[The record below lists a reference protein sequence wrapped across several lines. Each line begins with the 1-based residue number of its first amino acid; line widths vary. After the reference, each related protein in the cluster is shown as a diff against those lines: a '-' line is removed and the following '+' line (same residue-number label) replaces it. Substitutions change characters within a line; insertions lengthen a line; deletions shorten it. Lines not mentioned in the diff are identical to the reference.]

1 MLNQQEAQPGGG
13 NGNQGDMFGGHAAPG
28 KARGNERPQTLH
40 GGVLDGILDELDQ
53 IRKFDDKDRQE
64 AMKFVGGKFLD
75 VSESGMSTVGKWN
88 HYISY
93 RSTAGS
99 IAKTGLEALSFYHA
113 VKSEGPA
120 ILRLFGKIGSILK

>member
-1 MLNQQEAQPGGG
+1 MLNGQAQTGG
-13 NGNQGDMFGGHAAPG
+13 NGNGQQGDMFGGHAAPG
-28 KARGNERPQTLH
+28 KARGNERPQTLQ
-40 GGVLDGILDELDQ
+40 GGVLDGVLDEIEQ
-53 IRKFDDKDRQE
+53 IQKFDEQDRRD

-75 VSESGMSTVGKWN
+75 VAESGMSTVGKWN

-93 RSTAGS
+93 RSSVGS

-120 ILRLFGKIGSILK
+120 ILRLFGKIGAILK